1 VPVQESTSHPPCR
14 ATRRRISGG
23 GAVRGCIR
31 VAIVFLLALWTVAWA
46 AAGAQ
51 EPTSSSPEEVRAQ
64 PAGGRR
70 PRIAVEKR
78 NDASGDGRFSR
89 DEVAARPGTDVTFMV
104 NITNVGRV
112 SFRIR
117 RISDSYGTTN
127 IEVCRELFGRTLRPG
142 RAVACT
148 FTVEDYTPSRFD
160 SRANTVGVSAKDTK
174 GDRTAAAAAISTV
187 TTLDSAAE
195 VRGRTARG
203 DGRDDE
209 DLARTG
215 PYTSPLWA
223 LALSLLATGSELLAL
238 ARRRGRK
245 HAPRRTG

>member
-1 VPVQESTSHPPCR
+1 MPAKGRISQLLR
-14 ATRRRISGG
+14 RKTRRKGG
-23 GAVRGCIR
+23 PAGAFRSWALA
-31 VAIVFLLALWTVAWA
+31 AIVTMAALWVVPEARLA
-46 AAGAQ
+46 AQ
-51 EPTSSSPEEVRAQ
+51 EPT
-64 PAGGRR
+64 GHRR

-78 NDASGDGRFSR
+78 NDANGDGRFSR

-104 NITNVGRV
+104 NITNVGRTP
-112 SFRIR
+112 FRIR

-148 FTVEDYTPSRFD
+148 FTIEDYTPSRFD
-160 SRANTVGVSAKDTK
+160 SRANTVGVSAKATK
-174 GDRTAAAAAISTV
+174 GNQTAAAAAISTV

-195 VRGRTARG
+195 VRGRAARG

-245 HAPRRTG
+245 HAPRRSR